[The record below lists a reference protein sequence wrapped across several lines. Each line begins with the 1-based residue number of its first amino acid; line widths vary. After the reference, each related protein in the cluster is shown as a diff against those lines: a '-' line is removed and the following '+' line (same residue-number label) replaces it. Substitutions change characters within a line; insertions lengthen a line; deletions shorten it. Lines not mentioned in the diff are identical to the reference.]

1 MVPKPLRR
9 ADDNAPALLQLLYER
24 YGMFPRNIVFVEVV
38 HAKAPYVHH
47 DRYDVTVFQ
56 KDAGA
61 GSIVSVTVKF
71 GFLEDPNVERIL
83 AELASHHQINL
94 PADPHKWI
102 VHVSLEN
109 LIPAAKTSLAA
120 PHPADAL
127 LVPAARVAAGVLLVR
142 PRERRAALRRDHAGE
157 AGVAEATAGL
167 GRGAAGIN
175 GDRAPPPR
183 GPDPARSRP

>member
-1 MVPKPLRR
+1 MS
-9 ADDNAPALLQLLYER
+9 
-24 YGMFPRNIVFVEVV
+24 
-38 HAKAPYVHH
+38 
-47 DRYDVTVFQ
+47 Q

-61 GSIVSVTVKF
+61 GDIVSVTVKF

-120 PHPADAL
+120 RIRL
-127 LVPAARVAAGVLLVR
+127 MLFSF
-142 PRERRAALRRDHAGE
+142 LRRVSQPAYYSY
-157 AGVAEATAGL
+157 GL
-167 GRGAAGIN
+167 GNDVQLSAEESCR
-175 GDRAPPPR
+175 
-183 GPDPARSRP
+183 